1 MVIPTDVRHIDHSHA
16 DKSQSGT
23 QSIDRAAQ
31 LLVRVIE
38 SVAPPTVGA
47 LAIAA
52 GLPKSTTSRLVR
64 ALERQGLVER
74 DGARGS
80 VRPGPVLVRF
90 ARGTA
95 RDAELVA
102 SAIETLRDISEACGE
117 TVNLAVPGRAGVDHL
132 AQQDSRHFI
141 GGTNWV
147 GRAAPLHCTAN
158 GKVLLAFDAAQLP
171 AGPLERITPQT
182 IVDAAALETELA
194 AVRARGYATTL
205 EELEPGLVAVAAP
218 VFDPGTGETVA
229 ALSVSGPTIR
239 LTPTRLDELGVL
251 LMGHAAALSA
261 RLDHHDAKRGAA

>member
-1 MVIPTDVRHIDHSHA
+1 MSATDSA
-16 DKSQSGT
+16 QSGT

-31 LLVRVIE
+31 LLVHVLE
-38 SVAPPTVGA
+38 STQPPTVGA
-47 LAIAA
+47 LATAA

-80 VRPGPVLVRF
+80 VRPGHVLVRF
-90 ARGTA
+90 ARGTVGTA
-95 RDAELVA
+95 DLVA
-102 SAIETLRDISEACGE
+102 SASDTLRRLSEVCGE

-132 AQQDSRHFI
+132 AQRDSRHFI

-158 GKVLLAFDAAQLP
+158 GKVLLAFGAAKLP
-171 AGPLERITPQT
+171 ASPLERLTPHT
-182 IVDAAALETELA
+182 IVDRAALETELA
-194 AVRARGYATTL
+194 AVRDRGYATTL

-218 VFDPGTGETVA
+218 VFVPGIGTASGEAVA
-229 ALSVSGPTIR
+229 ALSISGPTIR
-239 LTPTRLDELGVL
+239 LTPFRLNELGAL
-251 LMGHAAALSA
+251 LIDHAAALSA

>member
-1 MVIPTDVRHIDHSHA
+1 MSPPDHT
-16 DKSQSGT
+16 QSGT
-23 QSIDRAAQ
+23 KSIDRAAQ
-31 LLVRVIE
+31 LLVQVLE
-38 SVAPPTVGA
+38 SAQPPTVGA

-64 ALERQGLVER
+64 ALERQGLVGR

-80 VRPGPVLVRF
+80 VRPGRVLIRF
-90 ARGTA
+90 ARGTGGTVG
-95 RDAELVA
+95 DADLVA
-102 SAIETLRDISEACGE
+102 SAADTLRSLAEKSGE
-117 TVNLAVPGRAGVDHL
+117 TVNLAVPGRAAVDHL
-132 AQQDSRHFI
+132 AQRDSRHFI

-158 GKVLLAFDAAQLP
+158 GKVLLAFGAAHLP
-171 AGPLERITPQT
+171 AGQLERLTPHT
-182 IVDAAALETELA
+182 VVEPAVLETELA

-218 VFDPGTGETVA
+218 VFDPGSGEAVA

-239 LTPTRLDELGVL
+239 LTPARLDELGAL
-251 LMGHAAALSA
+251 LIDHAAGLTA

>member
-1 MVIPTDVRHIDHSHA
+1 MSFAP
-16 DKSQSGT
+16 GT

-31 LLVRVIE
+31 LLVHVVE
-38 SVAPPTVGA
+38 SAEPASIGA
-47 LAIAA
+47 LAVAA

-90 ARGTA
+90 ARGDVA
-95 RDAELVA
+95 DADLVA
-102 SAIETLRDISEACGE
+102 LAANTLLSLAEQSGE
-117 TVNLAVPGRAGVDHL
+117 TVNLAVPGRRGVDHL

-158 GKVLLAFDAAQLP
+158 GKVLLAYGAARLP
-171 AGPLERITPQT
+171 AGPLERLTQHTVVVP
-182 IVDAAALETELA
+182 AELEAELA
-194 AVRARGYATTL
+194 AVRTRGYATTL

-218 VFDPGTGETVA
+218 VFDPRSGEVVA

-239 LTPTRLDELGVL
+239 LTPARLDELGAL
-251 LMGHAAALSA
+251 LIDHAAGLSA
-261 RLDHHDAKRGAA
+261 QLDYHDAKRGAA

>member
-1 MVIPTDVRHIDHSHA
+1 MVNPDTTSDHA
-16 DKSQSGT
+16 PPDPAQSGT

-31 LLVRVIE
+31 LLVHVLE
-38 SVAPPTVGA
+38 STLPPTVGA

-80 VRPGPVLVRF
+80 VRPGRVIVRY

-95 RDAELVA
+95 GDADLVA
-102 SAIETLRDISEACGE
+102 SAADTLRHISDACGE

-158 GKVLLAFDAAQLP
+158 GKVLLAFGAAQLP
-171 AGPLERITPQT
+171 AGQLERLTPHT
-182 IVDAAALETELA
+182 IVDPTALETELA
-194 AVRARGYATTL
+194 AVRMRGYATTL

-218 VFDPGTGETVA
+218 VFDPGSGELVA
-229 ALSVSGPTIR
+229 ALSISGPTIR
-239 LTPTRLDELGVL
+239 LTAARLDELGAL
-251 LMGHAAALSA
+251 LIDHAAGLSA

>member
-1 MVIPTDVRHIDHSHA
+1 MSPADHTRP
-16 DKSQSGT
+16 GT

-31 LLVRVIE
+31 LLVQVLE
-38 SVAPPTVGA
+38 SSQPPTVGA
-47 LAIAA
+47 LANAA
-52 GLPKSTTSRLVR
+52 ALPKSTTSRLIR

-90 ARGTA
+90 ARGTVGNA
-95 RDAELVA
+95 DLVA
-102 SAIETLRDISEACGE
+102 SAADTLHLISETCGE
-117 TVNLAVPGRAGVDHL
+117 TVNLAVPGPRCVEHL
-132 AQQDSRHFI
+132 AQRDSRHFI

-158 GKVLLAFDAAQLP
+158 GKVLVAFGAAELP
-171 AGPLERITPQT
+171 AGRLERLTPQT
-182 IVDAAALETELA
+182 IVDPAALDVELA

-218 VFDPGTGETVA
+218 VFDPAGRNAVA

-239 LTPTRLDELGVL
+239 LTPARLDELGAL
-251 LMGHAAALSA
+251 LIEHAAELST
-261 RLDHHDAKRGAA
+261 RLGHHDAKRGAA

>member
-1 MVIPTDVRHIDHSHA
+1 MSTTDHT
-16 DKSQSGT
+16 QSGT
-23 QSIDRAAQ
+23 PPGTQAIDRAAQ
-31 LLVRVIE
+31 LLVHVLE
-38 SVAPPTVGA
+38 SALPPSVGG

-80 VRPGPVLVRF
+80 VLPGPVLTRF

-95 RDAELVA
+95 RDADLVA
-102 SAIETLRDISEACGE
+102 AAADTLRRISEECGE
-117 TVNLAVPGRAGVDHL
+117 TVNLAVPGRHGVDHL

-158 GKVLLAFDAAQLP
+158 GKVLLAFGAAELTN
-171 AGPLERITPQT
+171 GPLERLTPQT
-182 IVDAAALETELA
+182 VVDPGTLAGELA
-194 AVRARGYATTL
+194 TVRKRGYATTL

-218 VFDPGTGETVA
+218 VFDPGGGDAIA
-229 ALSVSGPTIR
+229 ALSISGPTIR
-239 LTPTRLDELGVL
+239 LTPARLHELGAVL
-251 LMGHAAALSA
+251 IDHAAGLSA

>member
-1 MVIPTDVRHIDHSHA
+1 MSPADH
-16 DKSQSGT
+16 SQSGT

-31 LLVRVIE
+31 LLVHVLE
-38 SVAPPTVGA
+38 STLPPTVGA
-47 LAIAA
+47 LAITA

-90 ARGTA
+90 ARVTG
-95 RDAELVA
+95 RDADLVA
-102 SAIETLRDISEACGE
+102 AAAETLRRISEGCGE
-117 TVNLAVPGRAGVDHL
+117 TVNLAVPGRTGVDHL

-147 GRAAPLHCTAN
+147 GRVAPLHCTAN
-158 GKVLLAFDAAQLP
+158 GKVLLAFGAAELP
-171 AGPLERITPQT
+171 NGPLERLTPQT
-182 IVDAAALETELA
+182 VVDPGALAGELA
-194 AVRARGYATTL
+194 IARKRGYATTL

-218 VFDPGTGETVA
+218 VFDPGSGDVVA
-229 ALSVSGPTIR
+229 ALSISGPTIR
-239 LTPTRLDELGVL
+239 LSPARLDELGAL
-251 LMGHAAALSA
+251 LIDHAAGLSA

>member
-1 MVIPTDVRHIDHSHA
+1 LRPTDHSQPGHSQPGQ
-16 DKSQSGT
+16 SQSGT

-31 LLVRVIE
+31 LLVHVME
-38 SVAPPTVGA
+38 SAAPSTVGA

-52 GLPKSTTSRLVR
+52 GLPKSTTSRVVR

-74 DGARGS
+74 DGTRGS

-90 ARGTA
+90 AHGPG

-102 SAIETLRDISEACGE
+102 SAAETLREISDACGE

-132 AQQDSRHFI
+132 AQQESRHFI

-158 GKVLLAFDAAQLP
+158 GKVLLAFGAAHLP
-171 AGPLERITPQT
+171 LGPLERLTPQT
-182 IVDAAALETELA
+182 IVDATALEAELA
-194 AVRARGYATTL
+194 GVRAQGYATTL

-218 VFDPGTGETVA
+218 VFDPETGEALA
-229 ALSVSGPTIR
+229 ALSISGPTIR
-239 LTPTRLDELGVL
+239 LTPARLDELGAL
-251 LMGHAAALSA
+251 LIGHAAALSA

>member
-1 MVIPTDVRHIDHSHA
+1 MTRMSPA
-16 DKSQSGT
+16 PGT

-31 LLVRVIE
+31 LLVQVLE
-38 SVAPPTVGA
+38 SVEPSTVGV
-47 LAIAA
+47 LATAV

-90 ARGTA
+90 AGGTA
-95 RDAELVA
+95 RNADLVA
-102 SAIETLRDISEACGE
+102 LATDTLRSLAEKSGE
-117 TVNLAVPGRAGVDHL
+117 TVNLAVPGRAAVDHL
-132 AQQDSRHFI
+132 AQRDSRHFI

-147 GRAAPLHCTAN
+147 GRTAPLHCTAN
-158 GKVLLAFDAAQLP
+158 GKVLLAFGAAQLP
-171 AGPLERITPQT
+171 TGQLERLTPQT
-182 IVDAAALETELA
+182 LVEPAALELELA
-194 AVRARGYATTL
+194 TVRARGYATTL

-218 VFDPGTGETVA
+218 VFDSGSGEAVA

-239 LTPTRLDELGVL
+239 LTPARLDELGAL
-251 LMGHAAALSA
+251 LIDHAAGLSA

>member
-1 MVIPTDVRHIDHSHA
+1 MSPTDHTQPDPA
-16 DKSQSGT
+16 QSGT

-31 LLVRVIE
+31 LLVHVLE
-38 SVAPPTVGA
+38 SALPPTVGA

-80 VRPGPVLVRF
+80 VHPGPVLVRF
-90 ARGTA
+90 ARGTV
-95 RDAELVA
+95 RDADLVA
-102 SAIETLRDISEACGE
+102 SAAETLRRLSEACGE

-158 GKVLLAFDAAQLP
+158 GKVLLAFGAAQFP
-171 AGPLERITPQT
+171 AGPLERLTQHT
-182 IVDAAALETELA
+182 VVDPAEFEAELA

-218 VFDPGTGETVA
+218 VFDPVSGDAVA
-229 ALSVSGPTIR
+229 ALSISGPTIR
-239 LTPTRLDELGVL
+239 LTPARLDELGPL
-251 LMGHAAALSA
+251 LIDHAAGLSA

>member
-1 MVIPTDVRHIDHSHA
+1 MSATDSP
-16 DKSQSGT
+16 QSGT

-31 LLVRVIE
+31 LLVHVLE
-38 SVAPPTVGA
+38 SAQPPTVGA
-47 LAIAA
+47 LAVAA

-80 VRPGPVLVRF
+80 VRPGHVLERF
-90 ARGTA
+90 ARGTVGTA
-95 RDAELVA
+95 DLVA
-102 SAIETLRDISEACGE
+102 SAADTLRRISDVCGE

-132 AQQDSRHFI
+132 AQRDSRHFI

-158 GKVLLAFDAAQLP
+158 GKVLLAFGAAKLP
-171 AGPLERITPQT
+171 AGQLERLTPHT
-182 IVDAAALETELA
+182 VVDRAALEAELVV
-194 AVRARGYATTL
+194 VRTRGYATTL

-218 VFDPGTGETVA
+218 VFGPGSGEAVA
-229 ALSVSGPTIR
+229 ALSISGPTIR
-239 LTPTRLDELGVL
+239 LTPARLNELGAL
-251 LMGHAAALSA
+251 LIDHAAGLSA

>member
-1 MVIPTDVRHIDHSHA
+1 MSPPDHT
-16 DKSQSGT
+16 QSGT

-31 LLVRVIE
+31 LLVQVIE
-38 SVAPPTVGA
+38 SAQPPTVGA

-80 VRPGPVLVRF
+80 VRPGRVLVRF
-90 ARGTA
+90 ARGTVG
-95 RDAELVA
+95 DADLVA
-102 SAIETLRDISEACGE
+102 SAADTLRSLAEKSGE
-117 TVNLAVPGRAGVDHL
+117 TVNLAVPGRAAVDHL
-132 AQQDSRHFI
+132 AQRDSRHFI

-158 GKVLLAFDAAQLP
+158 GKVLLAFGAAHLP
-171 AGPLERITPQT
+171 AGQLARLTPHT
-182 IVDAAALETELA
+182 VVDPATLETELA

-218 VFDPGTGETVA
+218 VFDPGSGEVVA
-229 ALSVSGPTIR
+229 ALSISGPTIR
-239 LTPTRLDELGVL
+239 LTPTRLDELGAL
-251 LMGHAAALSA
+251 LIDHAAGLTA

>member
-1 MVIPTDVRHIDHSHA
+1 MASAP
-16 DKSQSGT
+16 GT

-31 LLVRVIE
+31 LLVHVLE
-38 SVAPPTVGA
+38 SAQPPTIGS

-52 GLPKSTTSRLVR
+52 ELPKSTTSRLVR

-80 VRPGPVLVRF
+80 VRPGPVLIRF
-90 ARGTA
+90 AGGPA
-95 RDAELVA
+95 RNADLVA
-102 SAIETLRDISEACGE
+102 LATDTLRSLAEKSGE
-117 TVNLAVPGRAGVDHL
+117 TVNLAVPGRTGVEHL
-132 AQQDSRHFI
+132 AQRDSRHFI

-158 GKVLLAFDAAQLP
+158 GKVLLAFGAAVLP
-171 AGPLERITPQT
+171 TGGPLERLTPQT
-182 IVDAAALETELA
+182 VVDPVALEAELA

-218 VFDPGTGETVA
+218 VFDPGSGETVA

-239 LTPTRLDELGVL
+239 LTQARLDELGAL
-251 LMGHAAALSA
+251 LIDHAAGLSA
-261 RLDHHDAKRGAA
+261 RLDHHDAKQGAA